1 MINWIRAGFLLIILV
16 MIDIGLIGLSS
27 YLKVINSSKF
37 EISSYLFGL
46 TMVGTILTYI
56 LMKIWW

>member
-1 MINWIRAGFLLIILV
+1 MVVWIKAGFLLIVLV

-27 YLKVINSSKF
+27 YFKITNSSKF

-46 TMVGTILTYI
+46 TMVGTILTCI

>member
-1 MINWIRAGFLLIILV
+1 MIVWIKAGFLLIILV

-37 EISSYLFGL
+37 EISSYLFCL

>member
-1 MINWIRAGFLLIILV
+1 MIVWIKAGFLLIILV

-46 TMVGTILTYI
+46 TMAGTILTYI

>member
-1 MINWIRAGFLLIILV
+1 MIVWIKAGFLLIILV

>member
-1 MINWIRAGFLLIILV
+1 MIVWIKAGFLLIILV

-27 YLKVINSSKF
+27 YFKVMNSSKF

-46 TMVGTILTYI
+46 TMVGTILMYI